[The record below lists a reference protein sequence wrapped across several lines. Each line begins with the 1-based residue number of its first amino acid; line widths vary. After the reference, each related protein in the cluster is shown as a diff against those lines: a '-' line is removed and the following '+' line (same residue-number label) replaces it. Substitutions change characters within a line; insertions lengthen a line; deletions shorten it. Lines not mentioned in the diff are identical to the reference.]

1 MDIKAAKHN
10 NETLRHYLQ
19 FESITFKEGTHMM
32 LLTVRL
38 HIAEYRLGRAWYRRQ
53 KLLAKLN
60 TKAEDLTF
68 REELTRL
75 FREELKDL

>member
-19 FESITFKEGTHMM
+19 FETITFKEATRMM

-38 HIAEYRLGRAWYRRQ
+38 HIAQYRLGRAWYRQ
-53 KLLAKLN
+53 KKLLAKLN
-60 TKAEDLTF
+60 TEAEALT
-68 REELTRL
+68 

>member
-10 NETLRHYLQ
+10 NEVLRHYINL
-19 FESITFKEGTHMM
+19 ETITFKEGTRMM

-38 HIAEYRLGRAWYRRQ
+38 HIAQYRLGRAWDRQ
-53 KLLAKLN
+53 KKLLAKLN
-60 TKAEDLTF
+60 PEAEALD
-68 REELTRL
+68 

>member
-10 NETLRHYLQ
+10 NKTLRSYLQ
-19 FESITFKEGTHMM
+19 YETITHKEAFRMT

-38 HIAEYRLGRAWYRRQ
+38 HIVQYQLGRAWDRQRR
-53 KLLAKLN
+53 LLEKLN
-60 TKAEDLTF
+60 TEAVALT
-68 REELTRL
+68 